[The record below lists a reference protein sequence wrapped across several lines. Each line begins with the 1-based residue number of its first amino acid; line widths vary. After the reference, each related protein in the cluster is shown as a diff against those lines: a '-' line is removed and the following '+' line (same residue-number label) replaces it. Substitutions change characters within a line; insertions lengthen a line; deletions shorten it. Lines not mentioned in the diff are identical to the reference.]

1 MNCLTTALSH
11 LCRSHLL
18 AEKWLLAPSLRAGH
32 QWLVAVTRSGQPLV
46 NCHVKTLTNLALE
59 LAAPAM
65 AAAGVELVSAR
76 GAALLI
82 DRIMRRLRRSGAGYL
97 WQLPPSTGLAE
108 AVYAA
113 IDAMRRAGLDARQLR
128 PERF

>member
-32 QWLVAVTRSGQPLV
+32 QWLVAVTRSGQPAI
-46 NCHVKTLTNLALE
+46 NCHVKSLTNLALE

-65 AAAGVELVSAR
+65 LAAGVRLLPAR
-76 GAALLI
+76 NGALLL
-82 DRIMRRLRRSGAGYL
+82 DRLMQRLRRPNAGYL
-97 WQLPPSTGLAE
+97 LQLPPSAGLAQ
-108 AVYAA
+108 A
-113 IDAMRRAGLDARQLR
+113 
-128 PERF
+128 